1 MRKLIGYSSA
11 IGLAALL
18 SGCVGP
24 MGPLGSV
31 AGSIYSDTYGPVAV
45 TENSGASK
53 SGEACSTGVLGFAWG
68 DSSIKAAAAN
78 GNITKISHVDSHTTT
93 VLGVYAKTITIVYGE

>member
-24 MGPLGSV
+24 WGPVGSV
-31 AGSIYSDTYGPVAV
+31 GGSIYSDTMGPV
-45 TENSGASK
+45 GATSNPVGSK

-68 DSSIKAAAAN
+68 DSSIKTAAAA
-78 GNITKISHVDSHTTT
+78 GGITKISHVDSHTTT
-93 VLGVYAKTITIVYGE
+93 VLGVYAKTITIVYGD